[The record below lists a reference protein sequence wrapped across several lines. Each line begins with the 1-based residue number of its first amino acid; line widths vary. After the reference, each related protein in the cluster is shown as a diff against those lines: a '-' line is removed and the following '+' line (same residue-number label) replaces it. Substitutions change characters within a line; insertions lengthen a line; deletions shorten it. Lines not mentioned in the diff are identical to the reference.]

1 MKVELEEEETIEVGE
16 ITGGGEAITEMTDI
30 MIVDRHLLVDIMTEV
45 TIGMISMIEII
56 MVHQDTERIATMI
69 ITTEIEILEIT
80 ESIGI
85 GIMRIGIEA
94 KTGTEMGIGIEM
106 IDMTGLPETTMTD
119 TMTEDMIGIHHLI
132 IIQVAVVAHLALGL
146 LHTEDQII
154 EVYFNCFMYPY

>member
-1 MKVELEEEETIEVGE
+1 
-16 ITGGGEAITEMTDI
+16 
-30 MIVDRHLLVDIMTEV
+30 
-45 TIGMISMIEII
+45 MISMIEII

-85 GIMRIGIEA
+85 GIMRIGIEV

-132 IIQVAVVAHLALGL
+132 IIQVAVIAHLALGL
-146 LHTEDQII
+146 LHIEDQII